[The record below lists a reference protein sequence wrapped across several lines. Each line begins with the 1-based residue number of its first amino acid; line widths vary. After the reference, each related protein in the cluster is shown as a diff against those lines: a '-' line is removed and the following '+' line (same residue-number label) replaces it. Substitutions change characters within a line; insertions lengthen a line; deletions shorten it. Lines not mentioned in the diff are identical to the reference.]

1 MIEMIMM
8 MAFVLFGV
16 WAVKPY
22 SESSIKEKIR
32 QDMDN
37 PLVGDRASNGE
48 RIGDPWWLDRFNW
61 LLNGSYGEEHYTK
74 WLKRLK
80 DAIFNQKEKKEAD
93 GWPYLP
99 SKRLKS
105 AVIEAFQ
112 VVMALEYSCTR
123 GHFVNCLKAAVPAD
137 IINEMTYLLMREA
150 INHVNEHIEA
160 SDEDREQGHYHVWI
174 SDDHGRN
181 HVPPSRIYEAG
192 CN

>member
-22 SESSIKEKIR
+22 SESSIKERIR
-32 QDMDN
+32 QDMWN
-37 PLVGDRASNGE
+37 PLSARRNNRGE
-48 RIGDPWWLDRFNW
+48 KIGDPWWLDRFKG
-61 LLNGSYGEEHYTK
+61 LINGEYAEEHYKK
-74 WLKRLK
+74 WLKRFNDAVFERPNSMKK
-80 DAIFNQKEKKEAD
+80 DST

-112 VVMALEYSCTR
+112 VVMALEYDCTS
-123 GHFVNCLKAAVPAD
+123 GHFVKCLKAAVDTD
-137 IINEMTYLLMREA
+137 IINEMTYLLMRAA
-150 INHVNEHIEA
+150 IDHINEHVD
-160 SDEDREQGHYHVWI
+160 DESVSFHVWI
-174 SDDHGRN
+174 STDDTDS
-181 HVPPSRIYEAG
+181 PRIYEAG